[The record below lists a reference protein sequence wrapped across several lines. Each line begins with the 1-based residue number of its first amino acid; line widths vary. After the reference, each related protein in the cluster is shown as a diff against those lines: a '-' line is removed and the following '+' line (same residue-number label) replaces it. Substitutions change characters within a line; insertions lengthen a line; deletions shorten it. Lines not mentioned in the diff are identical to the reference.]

1 MDKSMAN
8 GGPPSY
14 TPAYDSVSASASTST
29 PSYSTATT
37 SAPLP
42 AAQPVP
48 EDISTPIA
56 RQTSR
61 ASQNAAPAAWSIF
74 ALTQAAL
81 ELPHITST
89 RRISPPP
96 PQPSPL
102 PAFLLHCTL
111 FASYDLNVPHPVPFR
126 DVGCPATHA
135 RGEAGATAKSK
146 VSQSVTRLRK
156 RLGVQIPLAY
166 LGSPGFNPCQ
176 LDAVSPRGGLAFL
189 SHPQPRNGAEM
200 TARSGNVA
208 RYRKVSLFQAQARE
222 MTHIVSRPL
231 VERVVSAV
239 YAGQG
244 IYNKMALFPAE
255 AVLSYTRDAE
265 QADEKQGWLAKLK
278 AKAKSSDSKP
288 DAVAQGTQTIAQV
301 RSADTARG
309 TEAIKSVKTSMVFAT
324 LDLLAPPPRLL
335 ETGGPYPV
343 EMNKASDAD
352 LATSARL
359 ISEFDRGTDDERFG
373 RFLFTPTEADDALFA
388 QMLHALERRGA
399 IWCEAGR
406 LITPSSRNPNPR
418 ERARFLVK
426 GVFPERFANRCRFY
440 RARKFEPMPS
450 DLSPNEVRK
459 FGAPLIVHTVVERTG
474 SEGIDIN
481 DYVQPQPTNTAARAD
496 DEGFDWEW
504 DENDLAPRL
513 GGGQGECELPDY
525 TSAQKEQ
532 LRGYGIESARAR
544 ALIEAE
550 ADFFIGW
557 SIGVTD
563 EPFKNGGWMESMGT
577 GSALWFAGGAF

>member
-14 TPAYDSVSASASTST
+14 TPAYDSASASASTST
-29 PSYSTATT
+29 PATAP
-37 SAPLP
+37 AP

-48 EDISTPIA
+48 EDVATPIA
-56 RQTSR
+56 RQSSR
-61 ASQNAAPAAWSIF
+61 ASQNAAASAAPAWSIF

-81 ELPHITST
+81 ELPHITTT
-89 RRISPPP
+89 RRILPPP

-111 FASYDLNVPHPVPFR
+111 FASYDLHAPHPVPFR

-200 TARSGNVA
+200 TARSGNVG

-244 IYNKMALFPAE
+244 IYNRMAVFPAE

-288 DAVAQGTQTIAQV
+288 DSAAQGAQTIAQV
-301 RSADTARG
+301 RSPDTARG
-309 TEAIKSVKTSMVFAT
+309 NEAIKSVKAPMVFAT

-343 EMNKASDAD
+343 EMNKASDSD

-359 ISEFDRGTDDERFG
+359 ISEFDRGSDDERFS

-388 QMLHALERRGA
+388 QMLRALERRGA

-450 DLSPNEVRK
+450 DLSPHEVRK

-481 DYVQPQPTNTAARAD
+481 DYVQPQPTNAHTATRAD
-496 DEGFDWEW
+496 DDDMFDWEW
-504 DENDLAPRL
+504 DENDLAPRSGE
-513 GGGQGECELPDY
+513 GGLPDY

-532 LRGYGIESARAR
+532 LKGYGIQSARAR
-544 ALIEAE
+544 ALVEAE
-550 ADFFIGW
+550 ADFFTGW

>member
-1 MDKSMAN
+1 MRRSNTLDAIQPAGVSAACRRGCRPRSASFVRTFRPPSHPTPGEIDTMDKSMAN

-14 TPAYDSVSASASTST
+14 TPAYDSASASASTST
-29 PSYSTATT
+29 PATAP
-37 SAPLP
+37 AP

-48 EDISTPIA
+48 EDVATPIA
-56 RQTSR
+56 RQSSR
-61 ASQNAAPAAWSIF
+61 ASQNAAASAAPAWSIF

-81 ELPHITST
+81 ELPHITTT
-89 RRISPPP
+89 RRILPPP

-111 FASYDLNVPHPVPFR
+111 FASYDLHAPHPVPFR

-146 VSQSVTRLRK
+146 VSQ
-156 RLGVQIPLAY
+156 
-166 LGSPGFNPCQ
+166 
-176 LDAVSPRGGLAFL
+176 
-189 SHPQPRNGAEM
+189 
-200 TARSGNVA
+200 
-208 RYRKVSLFQAQARE
+208 
-222 MTHIVSRPL
+222 PL

-244 IYNKMALFPAE
+244 IYNRMAVFPAE

-288 DAVAQGTQTIAQV
+288 DSAAQGAQTIAQV
-301 RSADTARG
+301 RSPDTARG
-309 TEAIKSVKTSMVFAT
+309 NEAIKSVKAPMVFAT

-343 EMNKASDAD
+343 EMNKASDSD

-359 ISEFDRGTDDERFG
+359 ISEFDRGSDDERFS

-388 QMLHALERRGA
+388 QMLRALERRGA

-450 DLSPNEVRK
+450 DLSPHEVRK

-481 DYVQPQPTNTAARAD
+481 DYVQPQPTNAHTATRAD
-496 DEGFDWEW
+496 DDDMFDWEW
-504 DENDLAPRL
+504 DENDLAPRSGE
-513 GGGQGECELPDY
+513 GGLPDY

-532 LRGYGIESARAR
+532 LKGYGIQSARAR
-544 ALIEAE
+544 ALVEAE
-550 ADFFIGW
+550 ADFFTGW

-563 EPFKNGGWMESMGT
+563 EPFKNGGWKESMGT